1 MFAKAKGAVTGAFS
15 HDGRDRQAGE
25 EGDSLITVLET
36 QEDRSALTLL
46 IADCTEAMR
55 QSIVDIFDATQTGQ
69 KSDMVADLKG
79 DAAIMN
85 PAIDP
90 GTVNVAEQ
98 DRLKKELAQR
108 EKDLSAPKMQEFKD
122 AALKHFD
129 AWRTSVI
136 QRVGE
141 ILNSRQAAPR
151 HEGQAKPETVSP
163 ERTVSPMRFPDP
175 PDYDAAVTEKMQ
187 SLYPPTR
194 NPLKRLPEA
203 KRALILHSILL
214 LLLSLEHYQAY
225 SRTLLLHLTTSLGL
239 DVSFLA
245 HDESKVA
252 RGLLAAAEN
261 MKADAETKKK
271 AEQNQDNR
279 KWKVGLATV
288 AGAALIGVTGG
299 LAAPLL
305 AAGVGSVMGGLGLGA
320 TAAAGYL
327 GTLAGSTVLV
337 GTLFGAYG
345 GRMTGKMMDKYAREV
360 EDFAFVQVRTYHKP
374 RKIEKEFR
382 RLRVAIG
389 ISGWL
394 TSTDE
399 VVEPWRVIGV
409 GMESFALRY
418 ELETLMNLGN
428 SMTTMVKS
436 AAWSYAKSEVIKRTV
451 FASLTAGLWPIGL
464 LKISRIIEN
473 PWSVAN
479 HRAQKAGEVLA
490 DALINK
496 AQGER
501 PVTLIGFSLGAKVIY
516 TCLQHLAER
525 RAFGLVDSVVM
536 IGAPTPSTAADWR
549 QVRAVCAGRVVNVY
563 STNDYILAFLYR
575 SSSIQ
580 FGVAGLQAVRNVK
593 GVENVDVS
601 DMVSGHTSYR
611 FLTGAILRKIGFE
624 DVDAEAVQKEEKE
637 LETEE
642 AEEENAQQKSEK
654 VNQAKN
660 PPTAQLKNTKLN
672 TSPAPSTDDGKTPE
686 VSDQQVID
694 LENEIERKNQQSY
707 IGWAQEQMI
716 GAGASAA
723 VAYEKA
729 KMQWTLRRQGTGG
742 QAAATAAGDADGAT
756 KDVNKGAKAA
766 GVNTPTAGD
775 AGYAGMKARSEGR
788 KAGKVK
794 EGVQS
799 P

>member
-1 MFAKAKGAVTGAFS
+1 MLAKAKGAVTGAFS
-15 HDGRDRQAGE
+15 HDNRINQADE
-25 EGDSLITVLET
+25 EGDSLTTILQT
-36 QEDRSALTLL
+36 QDDRSALTIL
-46 IADCTEAMR
+46 IADCTEVMR
-55 QSIVDIFDATQTGQ
+55 QNIVDIFDARQTG
-69 KSDMVADLKG
+69 KETDMVAELKS
-79 DAAIMN
+79 DAAIVN
-85 PAIDP
+85 PAIDL
-90 GTVNVAEQ
+90 GTVNIAEQ
-98 DRLKKELAQR
+98 NRLKKELAQR
-108 EKDLSAPKMQEFKD
+108 DKDLSMPKMQELKD

-129 AWRTSVI
+129 TWRTSVI

-141 ILNSRQAAPR
+141 IVNSRQIAQGYQ
-151 HEGQAKPETVSP
+151 EQAKPKSVSP
-163 ERTVSPMRFPDP
+163 ERAVSPMRFPDRP
-175 PDYDAAVTEKMQ
+175 EYDVAIKEKML
-187 SLYPPTR
+187 SLYPPTE
-194 NPLKRLPEA
+194 NPLKSMPEA

-245 HDESKVA
+245 QDESKIA
-252 RGLLAAAEN
+252 RGLLTAAES
-261 MKADAETKKK
+261 MKADDETKKK

-305 AAGVGSVMGGLGLGA
+305 AAGVGTVMGGLGLGA

-464 LKISRIIEN
+464 LKISRIIDN

-516 TCLQHLAER
+516 TCLKNLAER

-549 QVRAVCAGRVVNVY
+549 QIRAVCAGRVVNVY
-563 STNDYILAFLYR
+563 SANDYILAFLYR

-580 FGVAGLQAVRNVK
+580 FGVAGLQAVESVK

-611 FLTGAILRKIGFE
+611 FLTGSILRKIGFE
-624 DVDAEAVQKEEKE
+624 DVDAEAVQEEEQE
-637 LETEE
+637 LESEV
-642 AEEENAQQKSEK
+642 AEEEKAQKKSEEAD
-654 VNQAKN
+654 QAEASY
-660 PPTAQLKNTKLN
+660 TAQLEKANFDI
-672 TSPAPSTDDGKTPE
+672 TSVDSPE
-686 VSDQQVID
+686 NQKESDVSDQQLAD
-694 LENEIERKNQQSY
+694 LENEIERRNKQSY
-707 IGWAQEQMI
+707 ISWAQEKMI

-729 KMQWTLRRQGTGG
+729 KMQWTLRRQGMGG
-742 QAAATAAGDADGAT
+742 QAVADVAREADNAT
-756 KDVNKGAKAA
+756 KDANKGAQSA
-766 GVNTPTAGD
+766 GINAPTVGD
-775 AGYAGMKARSEGR
+775 AAYAGMKA
-788 KAGKVK
+788 KI
-794 EGVQS
+794 QS
-799 P
+799 R